1 MARKTS
7 SPTKASPRKKTSTVT
22 KKTPS
27 NIKPQRPLFPVGTWI
42 TVVLLA
48 TLIGF
53 AFYLNHKKAADAL
66 AVTPTGG
73 STSVFNS
80 ANGLVS
86 GIEIKPA
93 EGESVRIVRDEKK
106 NWTMELPIK
115 TEANQGMA
123 EAASTQITALKSIS
137 AINGDPSIFG
147 FDHVAYTITV
157 EFAGGKKQTLEIGA
171 KTPTETGYYVRMDND
186 KMMIADLSGIEAL
199 LQLVQSPPYLNT
211 PIPTALP
218 PTATEVPATQAV
230 TVTPTP

>member
-1 MARKTS
+1 MARKTVS
-7 SPTKASPRKKTSTVT
+7 TTIAAPRKKTSAAT
-22 KKTPS
+22 KKTPVN
-27 NIKPQRPLFPVGTWI
+27 NIPQRPIFPIGTWI

-48 TLIGF
+48 ALIGF
-53 AFYLNHKKAADAL
+53 AFYLNHKKQTATL
-66 AVTPTGG
+66 EVTPTSG
-73 STSVFNS
+73 TASVFNS

-93 EGESVRIVRDEKK
+93 EGESVRIARDEKK

-137 AINGDPSIFG
+137 AINGDPNIFG

-218 PTATEVPATQAV
+218 PTATEIPATQAV